1 MEDHTKRPPA
11 RNAAVRCG
19 MVDVKIRIASITGTR
34 KKRRMQN
41 EYRMNTE
48 LVRAVFD
55 CGIDDLRLL
64 DDAEC
69 DMYAVIGRMREEG
82 IELTMNNIIRQVFE
96 EGRYILTKAREE
108 KIASLPAEPLT
119 EADFELRGNLERLNP
134 EQDFS
139 FWINLQ
145 DTNFRGKSELQELYE
160 SMFTEELEQCENLTG
175 YPIEW

>member
-1 MEDHTKRPPA
+1 MLGGGPYEATTCPECGSTMW
-11 RNAAVRCG
+11 NGRCENP
-19 MVDVKIRIASITGTR
+19 D
-34 KKRRMQN
+34 
-41 EYRMNTE
+41 
-48 LVRAVFD
+48 
-55 CGIDDLRLL
+55 
-64 DDAEC
+64 
-69 DMYAVIGRMREEG
+69 AVIGRMREEG

>member
-1 MEDHTKRPPA
+1 
-11 RNAAVRCG
+11 
-19 MVDVKIRIASITGTR
+19 
-34 KKRRMQN
+34 
-41 EYRMNTE
+41 MNTE
-48 LVRAVFD
+48 LVSAVFD

-69 DMYAVIGRMREEG
+69 DMYAVIRTMREEG
-82 IELTMNNIIRQVFE
+82 IELTMNNIIQQVFE

-108 KIASLPAEPLT
+108 KIANLPAEPLT
-119 EADFELRGNLERLNP
+119 EADFELRENLERLNP
-134 EQDFS
+134 ERDFS

-160 SMFTEELEQCENLTG
+160 SMFAEELEQCENLTG

>member
-1 MEDHTKRPPA
+1 
-11 RNAAVRCG
+11 
-19 MVDVKIRIASITGTR
+19 
-34 KKRRMQN
+34 
-41 EYRMNTE
+41 MNTE

-69 DMYAVIGRMREEG
+69 DMYAVIGR
-82 IELTMNNIIRQVFE
+82 IIRQVFE

-108 KIASLPAEPLT
+108 KIASLPAEPMT
-119 EADFELRGNLERLNP
+119 EADFELRRNLGRLNP

-145 DTNFRGKSELQELYE
+145 DTNFRGKTELKELYE
-160 SMFTEELEQCENLTG
+160 SMFAEEL
-175 YPIEW
+175 

>member
-1 MEDHTKRPPA
+1 
-11 RNAAVRCG
+11 
-19 MVDVKIRIASITGTR
+19 
-34 KKRRMQN
+34 
-41 EYRMNTE
+41 MNTE

-108 KIASLPAEPLT
+108 K
-119 EADFELRGNLERLNP
+119 R
-134 EQDFS
+134 
-139 FWINLQ
+139 
-145 DTNFRGKSELQELYE
+145 
-160 SMFTEELEQCENLTG
+160 
-175 YPIEW
+175 

>member
-1 MEDHTKRPPA
+1 
-11 RNAAVRCG
+11 
-19 MVDVKIRIASITGTR
+19 
-34 KKRRMQN
+34 
-41 EYRMNTE
+41 MNTE

-160 SMFTEELEQCENLTG
+160 SMFTEELEQRENLTG

>member
-1 MEDHTKRPPA
+1 
-11 RNAAVRCG
+11 
-19 MVDVKIRIASITGTR
+19 
-34 KKRRMQN
+34 
-41 EYRMNTE
+41 MNTE
-48 LVRAVFD
+48 LARAVFG

-69 DMYAVIGRMREEG
+69 DMYAVIGRMREESM
-82 IELTMNNIIRQVFE
+82 ELTMNNIIRQVFE

-108 KIASLPAEPLT
+108 KIASLPVEPLT

-160 SMFTEELEQCENLTG
+160 SMFAEELEQCENLTG

>member
-1 MEDHTKRPPA
+1 
-11 RNAAVRCG
+11 
-19 MVDVKIRIASITGTR
+19 
-34 KKRRMQN
+34 
-41 EYRMNTE
+41 MNTE

-108 KIASLPAEPLT
+108 I
-119 EADFELRGNLERLNP
+119 RGNLERLNP

>member
-1 MEDHTKRPPA
+1 
-11 RNAAVRCG
+11 
-19 MVDVKIRIASITGTR
+19 
-34 KKRRMQN
+34 
-41 EYRMNTE
+41 MNTE

-55 CGIDDLRLL
+55 CGMDDLRLL

-119 EADFELRGNLERLNP
+119 EADFELRGNLERLNH
-134 EQDFS
+134 
-139 FWINLQ
+139 
-145 DTNFRGKSELQELYE
+145 
-160 SMFTEELEQCENLTG
+160 
-175 YPIEW
+175 IEKMRRYWKRTCIISGTLKRRHLVRQSWKHWMRQ

>member
-1 MEDHTKRPPA
+1 
-11 RNAAVRCG
+11 
-19 MVDVKIRIASITGTR
+19 
-34 KKRRMQN
+34 
-41 EYRMNTE
+41 MNTE

-119 EADFELRGNLERLNP
+119 EADFELRGNLERLNCR
-134 EQDFS
+134 S
-139 FWINLQ
+139 Y
-145 DTNFRGKSELQELYE
+145 TNQCSQKSW
-160 SMFTEELEQCENLTG
+160 SSAK
-175 YPIEW
+175 I

>member
-1 MEDHTKRPPA
+1 
-11 RNAAVRCG
+11 
-19 MVDVKIRIASITGTR
+19 
-34 KKRRMQN
+34 
-41 EYRMNTE
+41 MNTE
-48 LVRAVFD
+48 LARAVFG

-69 DMYAVIGRMREEG
+69 DMYAVIGRMREESM
-82 IELTMNNIIRQVFE
+82 ELTMNNIIRQVFE

-160 SMFTEELEQCENLTG
+160 EKMRRYWKRTCIIFGTSKRRRLVPWNWKRWMRQ
-175 YPIEW
+175 

>member
-1 MEDHTKRPPA
+1 
-11 RNAAVRCG
+11 
-19 MVDVKIRIASITGTR
+19 
-34 KKRRMQN
+34 
-41 EYRMNTE
+41 MNTE

-96 EGRYILTKAREE
+96 EGRYILTKARE
-108 KIASLPAEPLT
+108 
-119 EADFELRGNLERLNP
+119 ADFELRGNLERLNP